1 MGQDK
6 ALLQLQGETLLRRT
20 SRIALA
26 VSSAP
31 VWVIAARA
39 AYQSD
44 LPQGCDLLLED
55 EPLGPLV
62 AFAKGLRQL
71 RGPEDGLGHGL
82 EDGQAERWVLLLA
95 CDLPLL
101 TQADLEQAI
110 AQLPSLP
117 SEADAYLPP
126 ALSTALSAA
135 QTSPSA
141 ARKPVN
147 WEPLCGFYRQR
158 CFTPLQASVAQGTRS
173 FQHWL
178 QELTIAPLEHW
189 SHAHLLNCNRPQD
202 WEQVQ
207 LRLRQSGELD

>member
-20 SRIALA
+20 SRMALA
-26 VSSAP
+26 VSSAKPGPARP
-31 VWVIAARA
+31 VWVIAACA

-55 EPLGPLV
+55 DPQGPLV

-71 RGPEDGLGHGL
+71 RGP

-110 AQLPSLP
+110 AHLPDLP

-135 QTSPSA
+135 RTSPSA
-141 ARKPVN
+141 VRKQVN

-158 CFTPLQASVAQGTRS
+158 CFIPLKASVAQGTRS

-189 SHAHLLNCNRPQD
+189 SQAHLLNCNRPQD